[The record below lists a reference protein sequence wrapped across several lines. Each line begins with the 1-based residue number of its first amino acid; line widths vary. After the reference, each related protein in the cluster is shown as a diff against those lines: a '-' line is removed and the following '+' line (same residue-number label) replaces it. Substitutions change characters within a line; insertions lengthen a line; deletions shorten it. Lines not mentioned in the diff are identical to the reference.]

1 MFLISIQFFWFLSII
16 ILYFSSALFFN
27 FLHQHFISSILHFIL
42 GKGGRD
48 SVGLIYLGI
57 CLKFCSRQMQN
68 VFRVHRTSVTW
79 LFNKMRFV
87 KIVGDR
93 SKSVP
98 FSNFYFKTKSNLMIL
113 LWWKTKKTLVGFSFA
128 ITKAGGS
135 LVFVWN
141 SAMQERFN
149 FYFSR
154 DFC

>member
-1 MFLISIQFFWFLSII
+1 MVEQYYDRALRRRCGVIYFPHVTLFPSACFWFQFSFLDFSPLLFSTSHLHCFLIS
-16 ILYFSSALFFN
+16 
-27 FLHQHFISSILHFIL
+27 FISISFLPFLHFIL

-79 LFNKMRFV
+79 LFNKIRFV

-113 LWWKTKKTLVGFSFA
+113 LW
-128 ITKAGGS
+128 
-135 LVFVWN
+135 
-141 SAMQERFN
+141 
-149 FYFSR
+149 
-154 DFC
+154 